1 MNCFYSNHREWIS
14 PAFCTY
20 MLDRLIRDG
29 DSGLLKNFDVY
40 LLPVAN
46 PDGYAYTWTGSRSRM
61 WRKNRRPGL
70 RPGGYQGPDGKGSKC
85 WGTDPTRNFDIKHG
99 HAGTSTSNDPCHD
112 AYHGGKPFSDA
123 ESKAVRDA
131 LKTAMADHNKK
142 VVYISV
148 HAYGQ
153 LWIYPYGH
161 TKSQSIHHSDL
172 KSVATKAV
180 QALQ

>member
-1 MNCFYSNHREWIS
+1 MGFKTAYIIDRVGQVKILCFLTRWVGASKKGPKHAYVIYEWS
-14 PAFCTY
+14 
-20 MLDRLIRDG
+20 
-29 DSGLLKNFDVY
+29 
-40 LLPVAN
+40 
-46 PDGYAYTWTGSRSRM
+46 
-61 WRKNRRPGL
+61 L
-70 RPGGYQGPDGKGSKC
+70 R
-85 WGTDPTRNFDIKHG
+85 HG

-131 LKTAMADHNKK
+131 LKTAMAEHNKK
-142 VVYISV
+142 VIYISV

-172 KSVATKAV
+172 KSVATVAV